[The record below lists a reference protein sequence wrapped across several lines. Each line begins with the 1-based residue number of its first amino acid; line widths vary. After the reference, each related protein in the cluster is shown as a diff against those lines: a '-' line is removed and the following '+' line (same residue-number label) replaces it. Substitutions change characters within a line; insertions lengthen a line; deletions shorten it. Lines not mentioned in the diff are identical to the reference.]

1 MTDGLLIDF
10 GGTIDTDG
18 VHWFRVFQQAYSSA
32 GNDIAEDMLRKA
44 YIHAERS
51 LEHTPFIEPSFTLSR
66 TLETKLALQ
75 AGCLETEGVAVKN
88 VKGILDCCMDL
99 VRKNVSEVS
108 APVLERLSARIPV
121 VLVTN
126 FYGNMASV
134 LDELGISDCFRGI
147 VESAVAGVRK
157 PDIRIMEKGCELLAV
172 SPHETLMVGDS
183 IGNDMVP
190 AHAIGCRT
198 CLLDCGMPFAG
209 TADAGFQAD
218 MTIHTLSELR
228 VD

>member
-1 MTDGLLIDF
+1 MIDGLLIDF

-18 VHWFRVFQQAYSSA
+18 VHWFRVFQQAYLSV

-44 YIHAERS
+44 YVHAERS
-51 LEHTPFIEPSFTLSR
+51 LEHTPLIEPAFTLSR
-66 TLETKLALQ
+66 TIETKLALQ
-75 AGCLETEGVAVKN
+75 SGCLEADGIAVTN
-88 VKGILDCCMDL
+88 VKGILDCCMNM

-108 APVLERLSARIPV
+108 APVLESLSARMPV

-126 FYGNMASV
+126 YYGNMASV
-134 LDELGISDCFRGI
+134 LDELGISGCFRGI

-157 PDIRIMEKGCELLAV
+157 PDSRIMEKGCELLAV
-172 SPHETLMVGDS
+172 SPQNVLMVGDS
-183 IGNDMVP
+183 VKNDMVP

-198 CLLDCGMPFAG
+198 CLLDCGMSFAG
-209 TADAGFQAD
+209 NADADFQAD
-218 MTIHTLSELR
+218 MTIHTLSELH